1 MNRRDSSNLEDH
13 GEQPMLQDGRKLF
26 SGGPMPDRR
35 RGRPL
40 AWAVSVA
47 AHVLVFTA
55 LLWPR
60 ATPPNT
66 REVPSSLSI
75 TFVNLSKP
83 EPPGP
88 PDDDKLKAG
97 DPVPSPQPV
106 LLQPPAP
113 APVRS
118 IIVVTAPDTS
128 DLLSASQ
135 IAGATGVEDDG
146 AGGGGGGGECD
157 TAKLVQRAL
166 RRDPLVR
173 TAVIGANRLGKSVM
187 LWNGDWVRS
196 GEEEGKGLSAVRE
209 AIIWDL
215 AFAPEACRHKREHG
229 LILLSLADGTT
240 RFAIGTS
247 DWRWSDLLGLRE
259 ARAGR

>member
-1 MNRRDSSNLEDH
+1 MNKSHSPSLENP
-13 GEQPMLQDGRKLF
+13 GETPMLQDGRKLF
-26 SGGPMPDRR
+26 SGGPMTGRR
-35 RGRPL
+35 RARPL
-40 AWAVSVA
+40 AWAVSLA

-60 ATPPNT
+60 AQPPNA
-66 REVPSSLSI
+66 RDVPSALSI

-88 PDDDKLKAG
+88 PDDAKLKAG

-106 LLQPPAP
+106 LLQPTAP
-113 APVRS
+113 TTARS
-118 IIVVTAPDTS
+118 ITVVTVPDTS

-173 TAVIGANRLGKSVM
+173 TAVVGANRLGKSVM

-215 AFAPEACRHKREHG
+215 AFAPEACRNKREHG
-229 LILLSLADGTT
+229 LLLLSLADGTT

>member
-1 MNRRDSSNLEDH
+1 MNRRDSSSLEDN
-13 GEQPMLQDGRKLF
+13 GETPMLQDGRKLF
-26 SGGPMPDRR
+26 SGGPMMGRR

-40 AWAVSVA
+40 AWAFSLA
-47 AHVLVFTA
+47 AHALVFTA

-60 ATPPNT
+60 ADRPNT
-66 REVPSSLSI
+66 RPVPSSLSI
-75 TFVNLSKP
+75 TFVNVAKP
-83 EPPGP
+83 DPPGP
-88 PDDDKLKAG
+88 PDDAKLKAG
-97 DPVPSPQPV
+97 DPVPSTQPV
-106 LLQPPAP
+106 LLQPTAP

-118 IIVVTAPDTS
+118 ITVVTVPDTS
-128 DLLSASQ
+128 DILSASQ
-135 IAGATGVEDDG
+135 IAGATGVDDDG

-157 TAKLVQRAL
+157 TARLVQRAL

-173 TAVIGANRLGKSVM
+173 NAVIGANRLGKSVM

-215 AFAPEACRHKREHG
+215 AFAPEACRNKREHG
-229 LILLSLADGTT
+229 TLLLSLADGTT

-259 ARAGR
+259 ARSAR